1 VEDGR
6 WGWKINGIKTASS
19 TNLYILQSTICI
31 LKGGRWKIETYFLY
45 ERKAGDKEP
54 WQAGIKSIF
63 LFSDMAGIM
72 YFCKD
77 SIFKQTT

>member
-45 ERKAGDKEP
+45 ERKAWYERAV
-54 WQAGIKSIF
+54 AGRNKIHLSVF
-63 LFSDMAGIM
+63 
-72 YFCKD
+72 
-77 SIFKQTT
+77 